1 MSGTRKRRDYIIDL
15 ERQVSALWRDIAE
28 VSALWRDI
36 AEVFPWFRLP
46 LPPEPQKRTRKPS
59 GSADCRPCATCG
71 RTVAHTK
78 DGRAYLHRCEVTK

>member
-1 MSGTRKRRDYIIDL
+1 MGECMSGTRKRRDYIVDL
-15 ERQVSALWRDIAE
+15 ERQVSALR
-28 VSALWRDI
+28 RDI

-78 DGRAYLHRCEVTK
+78 HGRAYLHRCEVK